1 MSAGLE
7 RFVGAQTPM
16 YEEAVA
22 ELASGRKIGHWMW
35 FVFPQ
40 AISLGRSSTACFYGI
55 ASLAEASA
63 YLDHPLL
70 GRRLRHSTRVATEA
84 PAASLIALFGS
95 PDDLKFRSSMTL
107 LAAVAS
113 DPGTF
118 AEALLRWDLM
128 PDPATLEK
136 IEAARQGPDRL

>member
-7 RFVGAQTPM
+7 RFVAAQTPM
-16 YEEAVA
+16 FDKAVA
-22 ELASGRKIGHWMW
+22 ELASGRKSGHWMW

-40 AISLGRSSTACFYGI
+40 AISLGRSTTARFYGI
-55 ASLAEASA
+55 TSLAEASA

-70 GRRLRHSTRVATEA
+70 GGRLRHATRVATEA

-107 LAAVAS
+107 FAAVALE
-113 DPGTF
+113 PAAF
-118 AEALLRWDLM
+118 AAALARWNLR

-136 IEAARQGPDRL
+136 VEAARQGPDRL